1 MNSEQ
6 IDLFV
11 EESDQEV
18 YVRISGTFG
27 FTQFAPLREK
37 VNRIM
42 DGPGKRWFLD
52 VDRARFTDKEYLK
65 LFLDFLEK
73 AKQKDT

>member
-42 DGPGKRWFLD
+42 DGPGNVGFWTWTELALRT
-52 VDRARFTDKEYLK
+52 RNI
-65 LFLDFLEK
+65 
-73 AKQKDT
+73 